1 MIQTSTSLFVARS
14 DDRGHGWAIVNPQ
27 RNTQYDDHRWTL
39 AVYEGDDEGLWRH
52 AVAQARIPIA
62 SGIVAST
69 TPVDLLPG
77 LIAPRASQPWTLQPG
92 QATCGRTW
100 RRV

>member
-14 DDRGHGWAIVNPQ
+14 DGHGHGWAIANPQ
-27 RNTQYDDHRWTL
+27 RNTQYDAHRWTV
-39 AVYEGDDEGLWRH
+39 AVYEGDDEGLWRQ

-69 TPVDLLPG
+69 SPVDLLPG
-77 LIAPRASQPWTLQPG
+77 LIAPRASKPWVLPQGT
-92 QATCGRTW
+92 ATCGRTW
-100 RRV
+100 KRA